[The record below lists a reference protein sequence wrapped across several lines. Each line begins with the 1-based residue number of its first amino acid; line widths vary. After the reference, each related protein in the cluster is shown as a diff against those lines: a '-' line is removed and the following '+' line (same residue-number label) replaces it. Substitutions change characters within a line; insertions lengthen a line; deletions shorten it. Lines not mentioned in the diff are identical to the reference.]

1 MFLDLEWNWNILDYS
16 IAGKY
21 ENTTIQIKF
30 FNYFTNLV
38 QYKLSLSYFM
48 LQELMLCLTVSIKKV
63 I

>member
-21 ENTTIQIKF
+21 KNTTIQIKF
-30 FNYFTNLV
+30 FNYFTYFV

-48 LQELMLCLTVSIKKV
+48 LQELILCLTVSI
-63 I
+63 